1 MLINRVL
8 NECYTWK
15 IIITYKSIIIET
27 ENKKH
32 ENNARILSM
41 MIYHPLYS
49 LIVDKKTKKTYKR
62 QINKKRMWT
71 SLLFFFFRRHLLI
84 ISNNATLV
92 NSNDY
97 CKWLWLWGL
106 QQLLQ
111 IKHATLNCHTNCC
124 GGYYGYFPE
133 LSS

>member
-1 MLINRVL
+1 MLINRVP

-15 IIITYKSIIIET
+15 IIIAYKSIIIET
-27 ENKKH
+27 ENMKH
-32 ENNARILSM
+32 ENNVRILSM

-62 QINKKRMWT
+62 QINKKGCG
-71 SLLFFFFRRHLLI
+71 LLSFFFFRRRLLI
-84 ISNNATLV
+84 VSNNATLV

-97 CKWLWLWGL
+97 CKWLRLRGL

-124 GGYYGYFPE
+124 GRYYGYFPE